1 MEKAFGIREVC
12 ELTFRAKVAHKI
24 GNKMYKVDE
33 PVIRF
38 DTAKTSGLEGAATT
52 VYAQGG
58 RGNPRLIAWQGE
70 KTLTLTFE
78 EALANADSLQIL
90 MGATVSDATQY
101 NHHFRTRVVAAETT
115 KLDVTEYLNDAIFGG
130 ASASNTLIINN
141 DYPIYIYKDSDG
153 TPIEGATK
161 GTAAGEITC
170 TVEAGEVYIVDGYFT
185 TKGVTL
191 SIDPDVFGQY
201 YYIEAET
208 LFRDE
213 ATGADKASQIV
224 IPKGQIQ
231 NNFTMTMANS
241 GDPSTFT
248 FTVDC
253 MPDYTKGNK
262 TKKVLA
268 ELNMA
273 GE

>member
-1 MEKAFGIREVC
+1 M
-12 ELTFRAKVAHKI
+12 
-24 GNKMYKVDE
+24 
-33 PVIRF
+33 
-38 DTAKTSGLEGAATT
+38 
-52 VYAQGG
+52 
-58 RGNPRLIAWQGE
+58 IAWQGE

-78 EALANADSLQIL
+78 EALANTESLQLL
-90 MGATVSDATQY
+90 MGATVSDATTY

-115 KLDVTEYLNDAIFGG
+115 KLDVTDYINSPEFGG
-130 ASASNTLIINN
+130 ESASNTIVISE
-141 DYPIYIYKDSDG
+141 DFPMFIYKDSDG
-153 TPIEGATK
+153 SPVTSPTK
-161 GTAAGEITC
+161 GAGNGEITC
-170 TVEAGEVYIVDGYFT
+170 TVTEDEVYIVDGYFT
-185 TKGVTL
+185 TKGTTL
-191 SIDPDVFGQY
+191 SIEPDIFGAY

-224 IPKGQIQ
+224 IPKAQIQ

-253 MPDYTKGNK
+253 MPDYTYSNK
-262 TKKVLA
+262 TTKVLA

>member
-12 ELTFRAKVAHKI
+12 ELTFRAKVDHKV
-24 GNKMYKVDE
+24 GGKLYKAGE

-58 RGNPRLIAWQGE
+58 RGNPRLITWQGE

-78 EALANADSLQIL
+78 EALASIESLQLL
-90 MGATVSDATQY
+90 MGATVAEGTTY
-101 NHHFRTRVVAAETT
+101 NHHFRTRVVAADTT
-115 KLDVTEYLNDAIFGG
+115 KLDVAEYLKNPEFGG
-130 ASASNTLIINN
+130 DAASNTLIVNK
-141 DYPIYIYKDSDG
+141 DFPIFVYKDSDG
-153 TPIEGATK
+153 STVESPTK
-161 GTAAGEITC
+161 GSGAGEITC
-170 TVEAGEVYIVDGYFT
+170 TVESGEVYIVDGYFT

-191 SIDPDVFGQY
+191 AIDPDVFSGY

-208 LFRDE
+208 LYRDE
-213 ATGADKASQIV
+213 ATGQDRASQIV

-241 GDPSTFT
+241 GDPSTFA

-268 ELNMA
+268 EVNMA

>member
-1 MEKAFGIREVC
+1 M
-12 ELTFRAKVAHKI
+12 
-24 GNKMYKVDE
+24 
-33 PVIRF
+33 
-38 DTAKTSGLEGAATT
+38 
-52 VYAQGG
+52 
-58 RGNPRLIAWQGE
+58 IAWQGE

-78 EALANADSLQIL
+78 EALASTESLQIL
-90 MGATVSDATQY
+90 MGATASEATTY
-101 NHHFRTRVVAAETT
+101 KHHFRTRVVAGDTT
-115 KLDVTEYLNDAIFGG
+115 KLDVSDYLEDSIFGG
-130 ASASNTLIINN
+130 ATANN
-141 DYPIYIYKDSDG
+141 ALVIDEDFPMFIYKDSDG
-153 TPIEGATK
+153 TPVENPTV
-161 GTAAGEITC
+161 GTNPGEIEC
-170 TVEAGEVYIVDGYFT
+170 TVVANEVYIVDGYFT
-185 TKGVTL
+185 TQGTTL
-191 SIDPDVFGQY
+191 AIDPDVFGQY

-224 IPKGQIQ
+224 VPKGQIQ

-253 MPDYTKGNK
+253 MPDYTKNDK

-273 GE
+273 GA

>member
-12 ELTFRAKVAHKI
+12 ELTFRAKTAHKV
-24 GNKMYKVDE
+24 GGKLYKVGE

-58 RGNPRLIAWQGE
+58 HGNPRLITWQGE

-78 EALANADSLQIL
+78 EALASAESLQIL
-90 MGATVSDATQY
+90 MGASVSDETTY
-101 NHHFRTRVVAAETT
+101 KHHFRTRVVAAETS
-115 KLDVTEYLNDAIFGG
+115 KLDVSDYINDAMFGG
-130 ASASNTLIINN
+130 ADASNTIVIS
-141 DYPIYIYKDSDG
+141 DDFPMYVYKDSDG
-153 TPIEGATK
+153 TPVTTPTK
-161 GTAAGEITC
+161 GTGNGEITC
-170 TVEAGEVYIVDGYFT
+170 TVVAGEVYIVDGYFT
-185 TKGVTL
+185 TKGTTL
-191 SIDPDVFGQY
+191 SIDPDIFGQY

-241 GDPSTFT
+241 GDPSTFS

-253 MPDYTKGNK
+253 MPDYTNSNK
-262 TKKVLA
+262 TKKTLA
-268 ELNMA
+268 ELNIA

>member
-1 MEKAFGIREVC
+1 M
-12 ELTFRAKVAHKI
+12 
-24 GNKMYKVDE
+24 
-33 PVIRF
+33 
-38 DTAKTSGLEGAATT
+38 
-52 VYAQGG
+52 G

-78 EALANADSLQIL
+78 EALASTESLQIL
-90 MGATVSDATQY
+90 MGATAGASTTY
-101 NHHFRTRVVAAETT
+101 NHHFRTRVVADTT
-115 KLDVTEYLNDAIFGG
+115 SKLDITEYLNSAEFGG
-130 ASASNTLIINN
+130 ESASNTLVVN
-141 DYPIYIYKDSDG
+141 DDYKLFVYKDSDG
-153 TPIEGATK
+153 SAIATPTK
-161 GTAAGEITC
+161 GTGNGEITC
-170 TVEAGEVYIVDGYFT
+170 TVEEGEVYIVDGYFT
-185 TKGVTL
+185 TKGTTL

-213 ATGADKASQIV
+213 ATGADRASQIV
-224 IPKGQIQ
+224 IPKGQVQ
-231 NNFTMTMANS
+231 NNFTMTMANN

-253 MPDYTKGNK
+253 MPDYTKSNK
-262 TKKVLA
+262 TKKCLA

>member
-1 MEKAFGIREVC
+1 M
-12 ELTFRAKVAHKI
+12 
-24 GNKMYKVDE
+24 
-33 PVIRF
+33 
-38 DTAKTSGLEGAATT
+38 
-52 VYAQGG
+52 G
-58 RGNPRLIAWQGE
+58 RGNPKLIAWQGE

-78 EALANADSLQIL
+78 EALANSDSLQIL
-90 MGATVSDATQY
+90 MGATVSDETTY
-101 NHHFRTRVVAAETT
+101 NHHFRTRVVAATT
-115 KLDVTEYLNDAIFGG
+115 SKLDVTEYLNDSIFGG
-130 ASASNTLIINN
+130 EAASNTLVVSE
-141 DYPIYIYKDSDG
+141 DFPLYVYKDEDG
-153 TPIEGATK
+153 SAVSPATK
-161 GTAAGEITC
+161 GSAAGEITC
-170 TVEAGEVYIVDGYFT
+170 TVEEGEVYIVDGYFT
-185 TKGVTL
+185 TPGRTL
-191 SIDPDVFGQY
+191 SIDPEVFGQY

-224 IPKGQIQ
+224 IPKGQVQ

-241 GDPSTFT
+241 GDPSIFT

-253 MPDYTKGNK
+253 MPDYTNGNK